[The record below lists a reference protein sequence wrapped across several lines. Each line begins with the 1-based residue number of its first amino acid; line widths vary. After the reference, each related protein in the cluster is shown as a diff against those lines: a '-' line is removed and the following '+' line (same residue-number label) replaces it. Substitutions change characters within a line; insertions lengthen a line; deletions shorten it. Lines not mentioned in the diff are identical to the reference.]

1 MPISNLGSVI
11 SSQSRQQA
19 ERLSSALAALA
30 EPHRLLILRQLR
42 RGPRSAGN
50 LARALG
56 IAPSLASHHLTAL
69 VDAGLVSRRRSGSF
83 VCYTADTTRVRDLHD
98 RLGVLAGATGAASDH
113 AAQVAAEP
121 C

>member
-1 MPISNLGSVI
+1 VAST
-11 SSQSRQQA
+11 QAQQQA
-19 ERLSSALAALA
+19 HQLSSGLAALA

-42 RGPRSAGN
+42 RGPRTAGY

-69 VDAGLVSRRRSGSF
+69 VDAGLVTRRRAGSF
-83 VCYTADTTRVRDLHD
+83 VCYTAETSRVRELHH
-98 RLGVLAGATGAASDH
+98 RLGVLAGATGPASDH
-113 AAQVAAEP
+113 AAKLAADP

>member
-1 MPISNLGSVI
+1 MVSD
-11 SSQSRQQA
+11 QAQHQA

-42 RGPRSAGN
+42 RGPRSAGY
-50 LARALG
+50 LSRALG

-69 VDAGLVSRRRSGSF
+69 VDAGLVSRRRAGNF
-83 VCYTADTTRVRDLHD
+83 VCYTADTVKVRELHQ
-98 RLGVLAGATGAASDH
+98 RLGVLAGATGPASDH
-113 AAQVAAEP
+113 AAGVAADP

>member
-1 MPISNLGSVI
+1 MVST
-11 SSQSRQQA
+11 QAQQQA
-19 ERLSSALAALA
+19 ERLSTALAALA

-42 RGPRSAGN
+42 RGPRTAGY

-69 VDAGLVSRRRSGSF
+69 VDAGLVTRRRAGSV
-83 VCYTADTTRVRDLHD
+83 VCYTAQTARVRDLHE
-98 RLGVLAGATGAASDH
+98 RLGVLAGAPGPASDH
-113 AAQVAAEP
+113 AAKVAADP

>member
-1 MPISNLGSVI
+1 MIST
-11 SSQSRQQA
+11 QAQQQA
-19 ERLSSALAALA
+19 DRLSTGLAALA

-42 RGPRSAGN
+42 RGPRTAGN

-69 VDAGLVSRRRSGSF
+69 VEAGLVTRRRSGSF
-83 VCYTADTTRVRDLHD
+83 VCYTAETGRVRDLHH
-98 RLGVLAGATGAASDH
+98 RLGVLAGATGPASDA
-113 AAQVAAEP
+113 AAQVADP

>member
-1 MPISNLGSVI
+1 MSP
-11 SSQSRQQA
+11 QAQEQA
-19 ERLSSALAALA
+19 EQLSSGLTAMA

-42 RGPRSAGN
+42 RGPRTAGY

-69 VDAGLVSRRRSGSF
+69 VEANLVSRRRAGSY
-83 VCYTADTTRVRDLHD
+83 VCYTADTARVRELHN
-98 RLGVLAGATGAASDH
+98 RLGILAGATGPAGDH
-113 AAQVAAEP
+113 AAQAAADP

>member
-1 MPISNLGSVI
+1 VVSA
-11 SSQSRQQA
+11 QAQRQA
-19 ERLSSALAALA
+19 EQLSAALAAVA

-42 RGPRSAGN
+42 RGPRTAGY

-69 VDAGLVSRRRSGSF
+69 VEAELVTRRRAGSF
-83 VCYTADTTRVRDLHD
+83 VCYTAETARVRDVHT
-98 RLGVLAGATGAASDH
+98 RLGVLAGATGPASDH
-113 AAQVAAEP
+113 AAKAAADP

>member
-1 MPISNLGSVI
+1 MSA
-11 SSQSRQQA
+11 QAQRQA
-19 ERLSSALAALA
+19 ERLSIALAALA

-42 RGPRSAGN
+42 RGPRSAGY
-50 LARALG
+50 LSRALG

-83 VCYTADTTRVRDLHD
+83 VCYTADTVKVRDLHR
-98 RLGVLAGATGAASDH
+98 RLGVLAGATGPASDH
-113 AAQVAAEP
+113 AAEVAADP

>member
-1 MPISNLGSVI
+1 VVVSPQAQL
-11 SSQSRQQA
+11 QA
-19 ERLSSALAALA
+19 ERLSTGLAALA

-42 RGPRSAGN
+42 RGPRTAGH

-69 VDAGLVSRRRSGSF
+69 VEAGLVTRRRAGSF
-83 VCYTADTTRVRDLHD
+83 VCYTADTTRVRELHD
-98 RLGVLAGATGAASDH
+98 RLGVLAGATGPASDF
-113 AAQVAAEP
+113 AAQVAADP

>member
-1 MPISNLGSVI
+1 MV
-11 SSQSRQQA
+11 SSQAKQQA
-19 ERLSSALAALA
+19 DRLSSGLTALA

-42 RGPRSAGN
+42 RGPRTAGY

-69 VDAGLVSRRRSGSF
+69 VEAGLVSRRRAGSF
-83 VCYTADTTRVRDLHD
+83 VCYTADTGRVRELHN
-98 RLGVLAGATGAASDH
+98 RLGVLAGATGPASDH
-113 AAQVAAEP
+113 AALSAPDP

>member
-1 MPISNLGSVI
+1 MVSI
-11 SSQSRQQA
+11 QARQQA
-19 ERLSSALAALA
+19 ERLSSGLTALA

-42 RGPRSAGN
+42 RGPRTAGY

-69 VDAGLVSRRRSGSF
+69 VEAGLVTRRRAGSF
-83 VCYTADTTRVRDLHD
+83 VCYTAETSRVRDLHH
-98 RLGVLAGATGAASDH
+98 RLGVLAGATGPAGDQAA
-113 AAQVAAEP
+113 VAAVDP